1 MLALNVS
8 IACEGRRLPSC
19 AVDVEPAT
27 EVLQP
32 RACHRVVSATGRWE
46 GTQEPESRV
55 LVFLV
60 GCGELRVLASSEA
73 QSVRLGY
80 TVRGRY
86 SSNDNDNYYKN
97 NGLIRNVMLEPLA
110 NRYGLALAAS

>member
-60 GCGELRVLASSEA
+60 GCGELRVLASSEVA
-73 QSVRLGY
+73 FYVILLCLHVPGKP
-80 TVRGRY
+80 V
-86 SSNDNDNYYKN
+86 
-97 NGLIRNVMLEPLA
+97 VP
-110 NRYGLALAAS
+110 